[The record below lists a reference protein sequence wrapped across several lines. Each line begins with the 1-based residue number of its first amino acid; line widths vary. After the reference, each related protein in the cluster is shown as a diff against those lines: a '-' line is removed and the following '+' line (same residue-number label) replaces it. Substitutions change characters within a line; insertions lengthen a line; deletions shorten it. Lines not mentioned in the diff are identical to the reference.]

1 MRALVNRKRFIYTQ
15 GDVMGYLVRCACCR
29 DVRRGRRQERMRK
42 HFLFD
47 KCLENMNLELDV
59 VALLKQA
66 RQTRVLTQILLN
78 QRQKMLLRFQRKH
91 LVETSSSSQDSDLA
105 SKFDTIRLMDSTNP
119 LVRLSIFGRLKKMVM
134 SYKELGEL
142 GDTDRRLLRG
152 LYLKKLK
159 DFDEQI

>member
-1 MRALVNRKRFIYTQ
+1 
-15 GDVMGYLVRCACCR
+15 
-29 DVRRGRRQERMRK
+29 
-42 HFLFD
+42 
-47 KCLENMNLELDV
+47 
-59 VALLKQA
+59 
-66 RQTRVLTQILLN
+66 LLN